1 MKTYII
7 SFYHQDASEE
17 ELATYLD
24 TKSEVLNWQT
34 TFPNTIFVVSKRN
47 AKYLSRLIEKQFPDS
62 MFLVAEYNAQN
73 SDGLLSED
81 MWEFLNNPEEA

>member
-7 SFYHQDASEE
+7 SFYQQDVSED
-17 ELATYLD
+17 ELAEYLD
-24 TKSEVLNWQT
+24 TKSEVLNWQIAL
-34 TFPNTIFVVSKRN
+34 PNTIFIVSKRK
-47 AKYLSRLIEKQFPDS
+47 AKYLTKLIEKKFADGL
-62 MFLVAEYNAQN
+62 FLVAEYNAQN

>member
-7 SFYHQDASEE
+7 SFYQQNISEE

-24 TKSEVLNWQT
+24 TKPEVLNWQIPL
-34 TFPNTIFVVSKRN
+34 PNTIFVVSKRN
-47 AKYLSRLIEKQFPDS
+47 AKYLTRLIEKKFPTS
-62 MFLVAEYNAQN
+62 LFLVAEYNTQN

>member
-7 SFYHQDASEE
+7 SFYQQNISEE

-24 TKSEVLNWQT
+24 TKSEVLNWQIPL
-34 TFPNTIFVVSKRN
+34 PNTIFVVSRRN
-47 AKYLSRLIEKQFPDS
+47 AKYLTRLIERKIPNGL
-62 MFLVAEYNAQN
+62 FLVAEYNAQN

>member
-1 MKTYII
+1 MNTYII
-7 SFYHQDASEE
+7 CFYQQDVSED

-24 TKSEVLNWQT
+24 TKSEVLDWQIAL
-34 TFPNTIFVVSKRN
+34 PNTIFIVSKRN
-47 AKYLSRLIEKQFPDS
+47 AKYLTRLIEKKFPKGL
-62 MFLVAEYNAQN
+62 FLVTEYNAQN

>member
-1 MKTYII
+1 MKTYVI
-7 SFYHQDASEE
+7 SFYHQDVSDE

-34 TFPNTIFVVSKRN
+34 TLPNTIFVVSKRN
-47 AKYLSRLIEKQFPDS
+47 AKYLTRLIEKQFPDS
-62 MFLVAEYNAQN
+62 LFLVAEYNAQN

>member
-1 MKTYII
+1 MKSYII
-7 SFYHQDASEE
+7 SFYHQDVSEE

-34 TFPNTIFVVSKRN
+34 SLPNTIFIVSRRN
-47 AKYLSRLIEKQFPDS
+47 AKYLSRLIEKEFPDS
-62 MFLVAEYNAQN
+62 LFLVAEYNAQN